1 MGNSKRLT
9 LFCVNPVMQILNCY
23 RIAFTDGFLSR
34 PKSMGGEGSISAFTD
49 EDRSAPSEVCE
60 SSDSANSEIVHRTGG
75 GESSLH
81 ASTENM
87 LLGLFALSVNAQLEA
102 FQVAFGGHRQLEEK
116 DSSSSSSSSREASK
130 IAALVLSKDSSS
142 TSKPEVG
149 NGRNRDNTTR
159 EIATSGWNIQLPG
172 PRKGPGA
179 YLVTKV
185 FSLDLLLG
193 DGHDSHLFAELD
205 GATVGVVN
213 DGVLSPE
220 PPKREL
226 RSSHQLSSLDHSSN
240 MASDSIQE
248 FKLLMQLPGSTNC
261 AIDRCVV
268 KLCGPKL
275 VGEGISAGAADEE
288 VASRNQVQEDTN
300 QLGSKKPNETRTA
313 VVAPKS
319 HPLSHVSSSTAV
331 DMLQL
336 LADESGTP
344 LLGRSKSLS
353 NLAVKEHDN
362 NESNPHTK
370 PANVNKLS
378 ENNNTVFWV
387 SATAEVGRVMVMAG
401 RMEAIVAKVV
411 LVASGGSTLRMNLGI
426 TKDLQSIT
434 LVTEASSADPFYFSV
449 FTKFQYCV
457 FVSSG
462 VFCCLLFVCING
474 LTELFCICS

>member
-1 MGNSKRLT
+1 
-9 LFCVNPVMQILNCY
+9 MQILNCY

-34 PKSMGGEGSISAFTD
+34 PRSMDGEGSISSVTD
-49 EDRSAPSEVCE
+49 EDHSAPSEVCDLL
-60 SSDSANSEIVHRTGG
+60 DSANSEIVHQTGG
-75 GESSLH
+75 VESSLH

-116 DSSSSSSSSREASK
+116 DSSSSSSREASK

-142 TSKPEVG
+142 TSKPKVG
-149 NGRNRDNTTR
+149 NDRTRDNTTQ

-185 FSLDLLLG
+185 VSLDLLLG

-240 MASDSIQE
+240 VASDSIQE
-248 FKLLMQLPGSTNC
+248 FKLLMQLPGTTNC

-268 KLCGPKL
+268 KLYGPKL

-288 VASRNQVQEDTN
+288 VASRNQVQEEYKVQPMQYVDTN

-313 VVAPKS
+313 VVVPKS
-319 HPLSHVSSSTAV
+319 RLLSHVSSSTAV
-331 DMLQL
+331 DLLQL
-336 LADESGTP
+336 LPDESGTP

-362 NESNPHTK
+362 NKSNPHTK

-378 ENNNTVFWV
+378 ENNNTMFWV

-411 LVASGGSTLRMNLGI
+411 LIASAGSTLRMNLGI

-434 LVTEASSADPFYFSV
+434 FVTEASSADPFYFSV
-449 FTKFQYCV
+449 FIKF
-457 FVSSG
+457 
-462 VFCCLLFVCING
+462 
-474 LTELFCICS
+474 

>member
-1 MGNSKRLT
+1 LCGPLGPIKSLSLAIDVKVAGVTIHMYLEELAALSE
-9 LFCVNPVMQILNCY
+9 ILNCY
-23 RIAFTDGFLSR
+23 RIAFTDGFPSKPR
-34 PKSMGGEGSISAFTD
+34 SMGGEGSISAFTD
-49 EDRSAPSEVCE
+49 EDLSAPSEVSE
-60 SSDSANSEIVHRTGG
+60 SLDSANSEIVHQTGG

-81 ASTENM
+81 SSTENM

-102 FQVAFGGHRQLEEK
+102 LQVAFGGHRQLEEK
-116 DSSSSSSSSREASK
+116 DSSSSREVSK

-149 NGRNRDNTTR
+149 NGRTRDNTTR

-248 FKLLMQLPGSTNC
+248 FKLLMQLPGTTNC

-268 KLCGPKL
+268 NLCGPKL

-288 VASRNQVQEDTN
+288 VASRNQVQEEYKVQPIQYVDTN

-313 VVAPKS
+313 VVVPKS
-319 HPLSHVSSSTAV
+319 RLLSHVSSSTAV
-331 DMLQL
+331 DLSQL
-336 LADESGTP
+336 LPDESGTP

-353 NLAVKEHDN
+353 NLAVNEHDN
-362 NESNPHTK
+362 NKSNPDTK

-387 SATAEVGRVMVMAG
+387 SATAEIGRVMVMAG

-434 LVTEASSADPFYFSV
+434 FVTEASSADPFYFSV
-449 FTKFQYCV
+449 FIKF
-457 FVSSG
+457 
-462 VFCCLLFVCING
+462 
-474 LTELFCICS
+474 

>member
-9 LFCVNPVMQILNCY
+9 LFCVNPVMQILNSY

-34 PKSMGGEGSISAFTD
+34 PSSMGGEGSISAFTD
-49 EDRSAPSEVCE
+49 EDCSAPSEVCE
-60 SSDSANSEIVHRTGG
+60 SLDSANSEIVHRTGG

-116 DSSSSSSSSREASK
+116 DSNSSSSREVSK

-149 NGRNRDNTTR
+149 NGRTRDNTTR

-205 GATVGVVN
+205 GASVGVVN

-248 FKLLMQLPGSTNC
+248 FKLLMQLPGTTNC

-268 KLCGPKL
+268 KLCGPKF

-288 VASRNQVQEDTN
+288 VASRNQVQEEYKVQPIQYVDTN

-313 VVAPKS
+313 VVVPKS
-319 HPLSHVSSSTAV
+319 RLLSHVSSSTAV
-331 DMLQL
+331 DLSQL
-336 LADESGTP
+336 LPDESGTP

-362 NESNPHTK
+362 NESNPLTK

-378 ENNNTVFWV
+378 ENNNSMFWV

-434 LVTEASSADPFYFSV
+434 LVTEASSADPFYF
-449 FTKFQYCV
+449 CV
-457 FVSSG
+457 FIK
-462 VFCCLLFVCING
+462 F
-474 LTELFCICS
+474 